1 MPIIEAA
8 TCDMA
13 LIQDASSKFTLRLNI
28 NLKYNLFV
36 QIVDICFTQL
46 LEVSHWLG
54 DRLEDLYVSLG
65 FLLFFCE
72 LNYHFGAFKDLL
84 HC

>member
-1 MPIIEAA
+1 MPVIEAA

-28 NLKYNLFV
+28 NLKYNLFE
-36 QIVDICFTQL
+36 QIVDTCFTQL

-54 DRLEDLYVSLG
+54 GRLEDLYVSVG
-65 FLLFFCE
+65 FLLFFCKW
-72 LNYHFGAFKDLL
+72 NYHFGAFKDLL